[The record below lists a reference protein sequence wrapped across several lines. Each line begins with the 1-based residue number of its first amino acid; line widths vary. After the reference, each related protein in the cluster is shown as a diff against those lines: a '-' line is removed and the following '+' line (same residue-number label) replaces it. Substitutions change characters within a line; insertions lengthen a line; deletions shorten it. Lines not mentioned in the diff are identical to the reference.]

1 MNLTVPVGG
10 DPNHAGMPPID
21 LTKRPLSF
29 FEFWPPKLVY
39 APAALYWIWLGLR
52 HGSFTLPTIA
62 NPGLHGGG
70 LSGESKSQVLGAA
83 GPKVQA
89 LIAPYAVLEKPEGGH
104 AAEIAFAAAERAMH
118 AKGLEFPVVAKPDIA
133 CRGAGVRVVRTREE
147 LHDYV
152 TRFPQGAKLLVQKL
166 VDLEGEAGVFYVRMP
181 DEEKGGIPSLTLKYF
196 PYVTGDG
203 KRTIEELIRAD
214 PRAGKIPHVFLP
226 RHRDRH
232 KEVLPAGQRFRLAFA
247 GNHGRGVI
255 FRDGTHLVTEA
266 LRARIDEL
274 AHDIDGFYF
283 GRFDVRFADFSELL
297 AGRNFTIIEFNGAGA
312 EFTHFWD
319 PKLGAIKA
327 FSEMFRQYRTVFA
340 VGAANRKRG
349 YKPMPMRELE
359 AMRVREERLTRL
371 YPETQ

>member
-1 MNLTVPVGG
+1 MNLTTPVAG
-10 DPNHAGMPPID
+10 DVRHAGMPPID
-21 LTKRPLSF
+21 LTHRPVSF
-29 FEFWPPKLVY
+29 FEFWPPKLIY
-39 APAALYWIWLGLR
+39 APAALYWVWLSLR
-52 HGSFTLPTIA
+52 YRSFTLPTIA
-62 NPGLHGGG
+62 NPGIHGGG

-89 LIAPYAVLEKPEGGH
+89 LVAPFAVFEKPARPH
-104 AAEIAFAAAERAMH
+104 ATEEAFAAAERAMGD
-118 AKGLEFPVVAKPDIA
+118 KRLDFPVVAKPDIG
-133 CRGAGVRVVRTREE
+133 CRGAGVRVVRNAHE
-147 LHDYV
+147 LRDYV
-152 TRFPQGAKLLVQKL
+152 ARFPEGASLLVQKL

-181 DEEKGGIPSLTLKYF
+181 GDEKGTIPSLTLKYF

-214 PRAGKIPHVFLP
+214 PRAGKIPHVFFP
-226 RHRDRH
+226 RHRDRLT
-232 KEVLPAGQRFRLAFA
+232 EILTAGQRFRLAFA

-266 LRARIDEL
+266 LRARIDEI

-319 PKLGAIKA
+319 PKHGFIKA
-327 FSEMFRQYRTVFA
+327 LSEMFRQYRTVFEVA
-340 VGAANRKRG
+340 AANRKRG
-349 YKPMPMRELE
+349 YKPMPMKDLE
-359 AMRVREERLTRL
+359 AMRVREERLTKL